1 MAISVTK
8 PTVGGSEDSWGTTI
22 NNALDTVNAVN
33 GTSGTISPNFTSFQ
47 INGATVSADATE
59 LNKLENMTAST
70 ADLNLLDGATSNSVV
85 NSKAVV
91 YGSAGQVQATTV
103 DLGDWTITQSGSDL
117 KFHIKVQQD
126 LNFFIWRNDSRK

>member
-1 MAISVTK
+1 
-8 PTVGGSEDSWGTTI
+8 
-22 NNALDTVNAVN
+22 
-33 GTSGTISPNFTSFQ
+33 
-47 INGATVSADATE
+47 
-59 LNKLENMTAST
+59 MTAST

-117 KFHIKVQQD
+117 KV
-126 LNFFIWRNDSRK
+126 SRYSKI